1 MPATVTTLT
10 REIAREERCVGIR
23 SDAPLTPSTI
33 TRRRTQLIAVLAGC
47 GFVALFAIFAA
58 AGGMQMI
65 AVSLAGAFGIYAIE
79 QDHHLRRLALLR
91 VDSERISLHVA
102 SELMYSGALA
112 HDRELFDLRDR
123 AGVIAGELAVE
134 LAEVVPAACTR
145 VRLLGPSGEMP
156 IAAEQDVEA
165 HPLLADDPTVA
176 AQALRA
182 HTTVRRD
189 AGGHSVLAVPIWR
202 GDDAVALLEAVSR
215 EGAHYNSSDAAR
227 VDAFAHGAMAALR
240 AVR

>member
-23 SDAPLTPSTI
+23 SDAPLTGRMI

-145 VRLLGPSGEMP
+145 RSASVARRRSDRGRAGVTRPHDRPQGRRRP
-156 IAAEQDVEA
+156 QRARGAD
-165 HPLLADDPTVA
+165 LA
-176 AQALRA
+176 
-182 HTTVRRD
+182 RRR
-189 AGGHSVLAVPIWR
+189 R
-202 GDDAVALLEAVSR
+202 G
-215 EGAHYNSSDAAR
+215 
-227 VDAFAHGAMAALR
+227 R
-240 AVR
+240 AVGGGLA